1 MGPHGERGWGMFPHP
16 RSRLPI
22 GGGFFPVYIL
32 AGGEPSPSP
41 SPNRGIPRGRSGNQ
55 GPIAISI
62 SMSFFLKLDLRCY
75 FSNGIDLICPNSELK
90 HASST
95 SFLGSHNHFPSP
107 RFQLLELKHIGSK
120 EKQD

>member
-1 MGPHGERGWGMFPHP
+1 MN
-16 RSRLPI
+16 PI
-22 GGGFFPVYIL
+22 FIVFFFVISQFHLTY
-32 AGGEPSPSP
+32 
-41 SPNRGIPRGRSGNQ
+41 GRNLYPGD
-55 GPIAISI
+55 I